1 MRGQQ
6 LPGGEELDVQ
16 EVVLAH
22 SAQQVLNDP
31 LGAGV
36 QEVTKL
42 GGVGI

>member
-6 LPGGEELDVQ
+6 LPWGEELDVQ